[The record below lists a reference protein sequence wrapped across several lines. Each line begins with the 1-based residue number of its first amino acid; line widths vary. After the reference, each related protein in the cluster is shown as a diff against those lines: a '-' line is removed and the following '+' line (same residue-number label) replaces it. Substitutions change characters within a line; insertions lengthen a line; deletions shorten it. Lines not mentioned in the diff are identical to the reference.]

1 MMNTRLFLFCLLFF
15 TLSFTKLSS
24 QEQLGLRLDNYS
36 GVNGI
41 VLNPA
46 ANLTSPFRFDI
57 NLISAG
63 VFADNNYGHI
73 RNTNLFHFIK
83 NSQDESNLID
93 AVNTPNDI
101 RTEDT
106 WLLFDYFDNDKL
118 KYASASMHLMGPSF
132 SIKLNNG
139 YSFSFISALRAAG
152 STHRVPSNAAFYHIN
167 RVPLGEAIDIA
178 PTNVAGMV
186 WSEFG
191 INFAPAF
198 FTYNGKFSLGITA
211 KYLTGYEAAFA
222 ETPNTL
228 QITQFPGDSLQLENG
243 LINFGFTDSNTNSDI
258 DPAVRKNGQGFS
270 FDVGAVMTIEG
281 DDDGYI
287 WRLGASI
294 LDIGQIT
301 FSKNAQFHQIDQP
314 TDSLLGIL
322 PIDDYDGFA
331 DLSDYVNLLSSQTL
345 GNSLASRVG
354 DRFSIGLPTALSLQA
369 DYQFYPDFYVNAT
382 LVQRLKFKA
391 QAIGRD
397 NILAISPR
405 YSSRWISGSLSLV
418 LRNYQQLRTGFS
430 LRLAWFAIGSD
441 NLGSWVGKSTFT
453 GTDIFFGIKINPFR
467 TGPWNFSSRGGKSA
481 KCYDF

>member
-1 MMNTRLFLFCLLFF
+1 MNTRLFLFCLLFF

-101 RTEDT
+101 R
-106 WLLFDYFDNDKL
+106 
-118 KYASASMHLMGPSF
+118 
-132 SIKLNNG
+132 I
-139 YSFSFISALRAAG
+139 
-152 STHRVPSNAAFYHIN
+152 
-167 RVPLGEAIDIA
+167 PLGEAIDIA

-382 LVQRLKFKA
+382 LVQRLKFT
-391 QAIGRD
+391 
-397 NILAISPR
+397 
-405 YSSRWISGSLSLV
+405 SLV
-418 LRNYQQLRTGFS
+418 RHRIRQSGK
-430 LRLAWFAIGSD
+430 
-441 NLGSWVGKSTFT
+441 LGR
-453 GTDIFFGIKINPFR
+453 KINLY
-467 TGPWNFSSRGGKSA
+467 WNRYIFWNKN
-481 KCYDF
+481 